1 MKKGGHVIRTVA
13 YVDHLV
19 SLAMEE
25 TVLRGIIDELI
36 GFVRYCGV
44 EQLENVGYFNCLGCM
59 KSNEVRCKF
68 EIKSRTVMVI

>member
-1 MKKGGHVIRTVA
+1 
-13 YVDHLV
+13 
-19 SLAMEE
+19 MEE